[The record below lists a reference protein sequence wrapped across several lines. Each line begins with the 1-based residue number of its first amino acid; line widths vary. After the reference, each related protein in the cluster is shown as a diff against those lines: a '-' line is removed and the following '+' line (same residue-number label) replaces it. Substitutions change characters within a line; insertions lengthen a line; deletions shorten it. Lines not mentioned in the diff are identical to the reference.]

1 MQDCKVNILGTEYQI
16 LTQSEKDNPKLETSN
31 GLCEQY
37 SKKIIINDFSEEKND
52 VMCVENVEDFEKKVL
67 RHEVFH
73 AFFGESGLR
82 SSSEYAEIEELID
95 WLAIQPPKIFKVFQ
109 ELDIL

>member
-1 MQDCKVNILGTEYQI
+1 MGAEKNII
-16 LTQSEKDNPKLETSN
+16 MKHEKDNPKLETCN

-37 SKKIIINDFSEEKND
+37 SKKIIINDFSEQKND
-52 VMCVENVEDFEKKVL
+52 VMCVENVEDFGKKVL

-82 SSSEYAEIEELID
+82 GSSEYAEIEELID
-95 WLAIQPPKIFKVFQ
+95 WLAIQSPKIFKVFQ